1 MGICVQLLMAGT
13 LKRKVILRDVQCGML
28 VGATRAGVS
37 MSETVDVLGI
47 SQATKSRVNKEWP
60 EDEKI
65 SSEN

>member
-65 SSEN
+65 SSED

>member
-1 MGICVQLLMAGT
+1 MCSTTHGRNF
-13 LKRKVILRDVQCGML
+13 KRKVILSDVQCGML
-28 VGATRAGVS
+28 VGATGAGVS

-65 SSEN
+65 SSED